1 MLKGAIARRYA
12 QAIFEIARKQNTLDR
27 TLEDVREIAR
37 LFAHRKLAYLLRE
50 PKIPVQ
56 RKETAIRQAL
66 ASKVLPTSLNLA
78 LLVVQ
83 RGLVDLMQNI
93 ARELEQLVLDDKNQA
108 IAQVSTA
115 TKMDEAQLA
124 LVKKALERK
133 TGKTILMQT
142 KVEPDILGGV
152 IARVGDQ
159 IIDGSVRYRL
169 AALQQQL
176 LIGVASSNL
185 DFISETETE
194 VADSAASAASNG
206 RDGAG
211 VLLQAGQEHEADT
224 LEQAPS
230 AKRNKSKKRKK

>member
-12 QAIFEIARKQNTLDR
+12 QAIFEIGRKQNTLDR

-50 PKIPVQ
+50 PKIPAQ

-108 IAQVSTA
+108 VAQVTTA
-115 TKMDEAQLA
+115 TKLDEAQLA
-124 LVKKALERK
+124 LVKKALERR

-159 IIDGSVRYRL
+159 IIDGSIRYRL
-169 AALQQQL
+169 TALQQQL
-176 LIGVASSNL
+176 LTGVASTNL
-185 DFISETETE
+185 DFISEAE
-194 VADSAASAASNG
+194 AAEPAAAAASNG
-206 RDGAG
+206 RDGAS
-211 VLLQAGQEHEADT
+211 VLLQASQEHEANT
-224 LEQAPS
+224 LEQAPP
-230 AKRNKSKKRKK
+230 AKRGKSKKRKK

>member
-12 QAIFEIARKQNTLDR
+12 QAIFEIGRKQNTLDR
-27 TLEDVREIAR
+27 TLDDVREIAR

-50 PKIPVQ
+50 PKIATQ

-83 RGLVDLMQNI
+83 RGLVDLMPNI

-108 IAQVSTA
+108 IAQVTTA
-115 TKMDEAQLA
+115 TKLDEAQST

-133 TGKTILMQT
+133 TGKTILMQA

-169 AALQQQL
+169 ATLQQQL
-176 LIGVASSNL
+176 LTGVASANL
-185 DFISETETE
+185 DTFSEAE
-194 VADSAASAASNG
+194 AGASNG

-211 VLLQAGQEHEADT
+211 ATLLTEQGHEAGT
-224 LEQAPS
+224 LEQPS
-230 AKRNKSKKRKK
+230 PAKPGKRNKRKK

>member
-12 QAIFEIARKQNTLDR
+12 QAIFEIGRKQNTLDR

-83 RGLVDLMQNI
+83 RELVDLMQNI

-108 IAQVSTA
+108 VAQVTTA
-115 TKMDEAQLA
+115 TKLDEAQLT
-124 LVKKALERK
+124 LVKKALERR

-159 IIDGSVRYRL
+159 IIDGSVQYRL
-169 AALQQQL
+169 TALQQQL
-176 LIGVASSNL
+176 LTGVASTNL
-185 DFISETETE
+185 DFISEAE
-194 VADSAASAASNG
+194 AAEPAATAANNG

-211 VLLQAGQEHEADT
+211 ATPLADQTNEADA
-224 LEQAPS
+224 LEQAPP
-230 AKRNKSKKRKK
+230 AKRGKSKKRKK